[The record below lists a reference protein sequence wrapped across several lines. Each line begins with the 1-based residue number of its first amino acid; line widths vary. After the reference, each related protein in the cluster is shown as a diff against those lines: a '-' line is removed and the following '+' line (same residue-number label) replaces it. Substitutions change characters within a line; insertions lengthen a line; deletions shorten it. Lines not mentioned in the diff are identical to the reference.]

1 MKGFLE
7 FRCSNLKNV
16 YIILR
21 FRDCTY
27 WDKIFTNIPR
37 MSTEWSLTFEKYRIS
52 DKTDDW
58 GSIMYFTN
66 LGNIMM
72 KEYQQCFLTFLW
84 RPDSFRIVFFSM
96 QWTVSSTM
104 ELISMI
110 LYRLIVSTRSK
121 INDVSAIATTDISSR
136 SMAKK
141 FTLLLTVIQY
151 NFAMSKSPPAHF
163 FLQ

>member
-66 LGNIMM
+66 LGNISQFDERVPAMFSH
-72 KEYQQCFLTFLW
+72 FL
-84 RPDSFRIVFFSM
+84 
-96 QWTVSSTM
+96 M
-104 ELISMI
+104 E
-110 LYRLIVSTRSK
+110 
-121 INDVSAIATTDISSR
+121 A
-136 SMAKK
+136 
-141 FTLLLTVIQY
+141 
-151 NFAMSKSPPAHF
+151 
-163 FLQ
+163 